1 MRNLKNNRQKGITL
15 IALVVTIVV
24 LIILA
29 TVSILTVFGDN
40 GIISRAEESKKQTK
54 EAMKKEEITLAV
66 AASYN
71 NEGKIDHNLLKDNL
85 NKIEGIK
92 TIKKIE
98 TDEEKKVEAEVEA
111 LPLVVFTDED
121 NVIFIAKDGT
131 STRKAKPSKDVDMN
145 EDGIINLVDMQII
158 HDFVN
163 GKYVLTDEKKAKADI
178 SGDGEINTWDAA
190 LLAAYING
198 KIDIL

>member
-1 MRNLKNNRQKGITL
+1 MKNLKNGRQRGITL

-29 TVSILTVFGDN
+29 TVSIITVFGDN
-40 GIISRAEESKKQTK
+40 GIISRAEESKSQTK

-85 NKIEGIK
+85 NKIEGLKI
-92 TIKKIE
+92 IQKIE
-98 TDEEKKVEAEVEA
+98 TDEEKSLEARVDA
-111 LPLVVFTDED
+111 LPSTVFTDD
-121 NVIFIAKDGT
+121 DDVIFIAQDGT

-145 EDGIINLVDMQII
+145 GDGIINLVDFQILY
-158 HDFVN
+158 DYVN
-163 GKYVLTDEKKAKADI
+163 RKTELTDEQKAKGDVN
-178 SGDGEINTWDAA
+178 GDGEIDVTDAII
-190 LLAAYING
+190 LTAYING
-198 KIDIL
+198 KKEL

>member
-40 GIISRAEESKKQTK
+40 GIISRAEESKKKTK
-54 EAMKKEEITLAV
+54 EAMKKEKITLAV

-98 TDEEKKVEAEVEA
+98 TDEEKKVEVDVEA

-198 KIDIL
+198 KIDI

>member
-1 MRNLKNNRQKGITL
+1 MKDLKNNRQKGITL

-29 TVSILTVFGDN
+29 TVSIITVFGDN
-40 GIISRAEESKKQTK
+40 GIISRAEESKSQTK

-92 TIKKIE
+92 IIQKIE
-98 TDEEKKVEAEVEA
+98 TDEEKSLEARVDA
-111 LPLVVFTDED
+111 LPSTVFTDD
-121 NVIFIAKDGT
+121 DDVIFIAQDGT

-145 EDGIINLVDMQII
+145 GDGIINLVDFQILY
-158 HDFVN
+158 DYVN
-163 GKYVLTDEKKAKADI
+163 RKTELTDEQKAKGDVN
-178 SGDGEINTWDAA
+178 GDGEIDVTDAII
-190 LLAAYING
+190 LTAYING
-198 KIDIL
+198 KKEL

>member
-1 MRNLKNNRQKGITL
+1 MKDLKNNRQKGITL

-29 TVSILTVFGDN
+29 TVSIITVFGDN
-40 GIISRAEESKKQTK
+40 GIISRAEESKSQTK

-92 TIKKIE
+92 TIQKIE
-98 TDEEKKVEAEVEA
+98 TDEEKSLEARVDA
-111 LPLVVFTDED
+111 LPSTVFTDD
-121 NVIFIAKDGT
+121 DDVIFIAQDGT

-145 EDGIINLVDMQII
+145 GDGIINLVDFQILY
-158 HDFVN
+158 DYVN
-163 GKYVLTDEKKAKADI
+163 RKTELTDEQKAKGDVN
-178 SGDGEINTWDAA
+178 GDGEIDVTDAII
-190 LLAAYING
+190 LTAYING
-198 KIDIL
+198 KKEL

>member
-1 MRNLKNNRQKGITL
+1 MKNLKNGRQRGITL

-29 TVSILTVFGDN
+29 TVSIITVFGDN
-40 GIISRAEESKKQTK
+40 GIISRAEESKSQTK

-92 TIKKIE
+92 IIQKIE
-98 TDEEKKVEAEVEA
+98 TDEEKSLEARVDA
-111 LPLVVFTDED
+111 LPSTVFTDD
-121 NVIFIAKDGT
+121 DDVIFIAQDGT

-145 EDGIINLVDMQII
+145 GDGIINLVDFQILY
-158 HDFVN
+158 DYVN
-163 GKYVLTDEKKAKADI
+163 RKTELTDEQIAKGDVN
-178 SGDGEINTWDAA
+178 GDGEIDVTDAII
-190 LLAAYING
+190 LTAYING
-198 KIDIL
+198 KKEL

>member
-1 MRNLKNNRQKGITL
+1 MENSKNRRQKGITL
-15 IALVVTIVV
+15 IALVVTITV

-29 TVSILTVFGDN
+29 TVSIITVFGDN
-40 GIISRAEESKKQTK
+40 GIISRAEESKSQTK

-92 TIKKIE
+92 IIQKIE
-98 TDEEKKVEAEVEA
+98 TDEEKSLEARVDA
-111 LPLVVFTDED
+111 LPSTVFTDD
-121 NVIFIAKDGT
+121 DDVIFIAQDGT

-145 EDGIINLVDMQII
+145 GDGIINLVDFQILY
-158 HDFVN
+158 DYVN
-163 GKYVLTDEKKAKADI
+163 RKTELTDEQKAKGDVN
-178 SGDGEINTWDAA
+178 GDGEIDVTDAII
-190 LLAAYING
+190 LTAYING
-198 KIDIL
+198 KKEL

>member
-1 MRNLKNNRQKGITL
+1 MKNLKNNRQKGITL

-92 TIKKIE
+92 TIQKIN
-98 TDEEKKVEAEVEA
+98 TDEEKRAEAKVEA
-111 LPLVVFTDED
+111 LPLVVFTDD
-121 NVIFIAKDGT
+121 DDVIFIAEDGT
-131 STRKAKPSKDVDMN
+131 STRKAKPSKDVDIN
-145 EDGIINLVDMQII
+145 GDGIINFVDFQILYNY
-158 HDFVN
+158 VN
-163 GKYVLTDEKKAKADI
+163 NELVLTDEQMNKGDI
-178 SGDGEINTWDAA
+178 DGDGEINLSDVA
-190 LLAAYING
+190 LLIRYING
-198 KIDIL
+198 KTDI

>member
-1 MRNLKNNRQKGITL
+1 MKKFKNSRQKGITL

-29 TVSILTVFGDN
+29 TVSIITVFGDN
-40 GIISRAEESKKQTK
+40 GIISRAEESKSQTK

-92 TIKKIE
+92 IIQKIE
-98 TDEEKKVEAEVEA
+98 TDEEKSLEARVDA
-111 LPLVVFTDED
+111 LPSTVFTDD
-121 NVIFIAKDGT
+121 DDVIFIAQDGT

-145 EDGIINLVDMQII
+145 GDGIINLVDFQILY
-158 HDFVN
+158 DYVN
-163 GKYVLTDEKKAKADI
+163 RKTELTDEQKAKGDVN
-178 SGDGEINTWDAA
+178 GDGEIDVTDAII
-190 LLAAYING
+190 LTAYING
-198 KIDIL
+198 KKEL

>member
-1 MRNLKNNRQKGITL
+1 MKNLKNGRQRGITL

-29 TVSILTVFGDN
+29 TVSIITVFGDN
-40 GIISRAEESKKQTK
+40 GIISRAEESKSQTK
-54 EAMKKEEITLAV
+54 EAMKKEEITLAI

-92 TIKKIE
+92 TIQKIE
-98 TDEEKKVEAEVEA
+98 TDEEKSLEARVDA
-111 LPLVVFTDED
+111 LPSTVFTDD
-121 NVIFIAKDGT
+121 DDVIFIAQDGT

-145 EDGIINLVDMQII
+145 EDGIINLVDFQILY
-158 HDFVN
+158 DYVN
-163 GKYVLTDEKKAKADI
+163 RKIELTDEQKAKGDVN
-178 SGDGEINTWDAA
+178 GDGEIDVTDAII
-190 LLAAYING
+190 LTAYING
-198 KIDIL
+198 KKEL

>member
-54 EAMKKEEITLAV
+54 EAMKKEEIILAV

-92 TIKKIE
+92 TIQKIN
-98 TDEEKKVEAEVEA
+98 TDEEKRAEAKVEA
-111 LPLVVFTDED
+111 LPLVVFTDD
-121 NVIFIAKDGT
+121 DDVIFIAEDGT
-131 STRKAKPSKDVDMN
+131 STRKAKPSKDVDIN
-145 EDGIINLVDMQII
+145 GDGIINFVDFQILYNY
-158 HDFVN
+158 VN
-163 GKYVLTDEKKAKADI
+163 NELVLTDEQMNKGDI
-178 SGDGEINTWDAA
+178 DGDGEINLSDTI
-190 LLAAYING
+190 LLVKYING
-198 KIDIL
+198 ISDI

>member
-98 TDEEKKVEAEVEA
+98 TDEEKKVEA

-198 KIDIL
+198 KIDI

>member
-92 TIKKIE
+92 TIQKIN
-98 TDEEKKVEAEVEA
+98 TDEEKRAEAKVEA
-111 LPLVVFTDED
+111 LPLVVFTDD
-121 NVIFIAKDGT
+121 DDVIFIAEDGT
-131 STRKAKPSKDVDMN
+131 STRKAKPSKDVDIN
-145 EDGIINLVDMQII
+145 GDGIINFVDFQILYNY
-158 HDFVN
+158 VN
-163 GKYVLTDEKKAKADI
+163 GKSGLTDEQMNKGDI
-178 SGDGEINTWDAA
+178 DGDGEINLSDTI
-190 LLAAYING
+190 LLVKYING
-198 KIDIL
+198 ISDI

>member
-1 MRNLKNNRQKGITL
+1 MKNLKNGRQRGITL

-29 TVSILTVFGDN
+29 TVSIITVFGDN
-40 GIISRAEESKKQTK
+40 GIISRAEESKSQTK

-92 TIKKIE
+92 IIQKIE
-98 TDEEKKVEAEVEA
+98 TDEEKSLEARVDA
-111 LPLVVFTDED
+111 LPSTVFTDD
-121 NVIFIAKDGT
+121 DDVIFIAQDGT

-145 EDGIINLVDMQII
+145 GDGIINLVDFQILY
-158 HDFVN
+158 DYVN
-163 GKYVLTDEKKAKADI
+163 RKTELTDEQKAKGDVN
-178 SGDGEINTWDAA
+178 GDGEIDVTDAII
-190 LLAAYING
+190 LTAYING
-198 KIDIL
+198 KKEL

>member
-29 TVSILTVFGDN
+29 TVSIITVFGDN
-40 GIISRAEESKKQTK
+40 GIISRAEESKSQTK

-92 TIKKIE
+92 IIQKIE
-98 TDEEKKVEAEVEA
+98 TDEEKSLEARVDA
-111 LPLVVFTDED
+111 LPSTVFTDD
-121 NVIFIAKDGT
+121 DDVIFIAQDGT

-145 EDGIINLVDMQII
+145 GDGIINLVDFQILY
-158 HDFVN
+158 DYVN
-163 GKYVLTDEKKAKADI
+163 RKTELTDEQKAKGDVN
-178 SGDGEINTWDAA
+178 GDGEIDVTDAII
-190 LLAAYING
+190 LTAYING
-198 KIDIL
+198 KKEL